1 MKPTARVLHT
11 SRGPIVGEVKTE
23 MLICLRRRLRGI
35 PKRGIQATER
45 SPCLDIHAVQ
55 GGVPNA

>member
-35 PKRGIQATER
+35 LKRGIQATEL
-45 SPCLDIHAVQ
+45 SGLIAV
-55 GGVPNA
+55 P